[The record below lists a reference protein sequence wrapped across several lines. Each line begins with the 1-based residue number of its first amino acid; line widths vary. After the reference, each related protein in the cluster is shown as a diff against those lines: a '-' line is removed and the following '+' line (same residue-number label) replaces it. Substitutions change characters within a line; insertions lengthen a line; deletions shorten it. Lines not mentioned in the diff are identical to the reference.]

1 MSAAAVPALPEPTQ
15 DERTMA
21 TLAHVLQMVGG
32 FIGPLIIFFLRRES
46 RFVTFHALQVLFL
59 QIVNILFSMVF
70 MVAWFAMMFG
80 SLAAAANQPHSSGPP
95 MMFFV
100 VFPFLWLF
108 IMASWVTIL
117 VLAIVYAIKAGRG
130 EWANYPVLGGLARR
144 VLHI

>member
-1 MSAAAVPALPEPTQ
+1 MSAAAAPALPEPTQ

-32 FIGPLIIFFLRRES
+32 FIAPLVIFFLRRES

-59 QIVNILFSMVF
+59 QIAYVFFSMTF
-70 MVAWFAMMFG
+70 MVAWFAIMFG
-80 SLAAAANQPHSSGPP
+80 SIAASAGQPRGGPP
-95 MMFFV
+95 VLFFL

-108 IMASWVTIL
+108 IMASWVTMLI
-117 VLAIVYAIKAGRG
+117 LAIVYGIKASHG
-130 EWANYPVLGGLARR
+130 EWANYPVLGKWARQ